1 MAVTTVSDLDS
12 LIQVI
17 VGEMRLTARHAT
29 PMANLVTRVDMPEH
43 RGSPIDLPKLGTLN
57 AVELTEGVD
66 QSSFETVT
74 DTDVSIDPTEV
85 GVFVALT
92 DRSMRRA
99 PAAFETAV
107 VAEAARAYA
116 YKLDLDLL
124 RQMDS
129 FSTSLAGTGTAL
141 AINHLAAGR
150 ARVKGGAEPGQG
162 SVHVVLHAYG
172 IKDIVDDLVPA
183 ATNALPAGITDDV
196 TRQYLVGSNFVG
208 TTKLY
213 GMSVWEDSNIEI
225 DSTPDAKGGL
235 FCENAIFLA
244 ITLEPTEEKQ
254 RDASLR
260 GDEVTFVGE
269 YGYAEWL
276 DSAGVELFHDATAPT
291 A

>member
-1 MAVTTVSDLDS
+1 MAVTTAADLDS

-17 VGEMRLTARHAT
+17 VGEMRFTARHAT

-43 RGSPIDLPKLGTLN
+43 RGAPFDLPKLDTLT

-66 QSSFETVT
+66 QTSFETVT

-92 DRSMRRA
+92 DRSLRRA
-99 PAAFETAV
+99 PEAFERAV
-107 VAEAARAYA
+107 AGEAARAYA
-116 YKLDLDLL
+116 YKLDVDLI

-129 FSTSLAGTGTAL
+129 FSTSLAGANTAL
-141 AINHLAAGR
+141 AIGHLSAGR
-150 ARVKGGAEPGQG
+150 SRVKGGSEPGQG
-162 SVHVVLHAYG
+162 AVNIVLHPYG
-172 IKDIVDDLVPA
+172 IKDLVDDLVPA
-183 ATNALPAGITDDV
+183 ASNAIPAGISDDV
-196 TRQYLVGSNFVG
+196 TRQGLTENFVG

-213 GMSVWEDSNIEI
+213 GMYLWEDGNVEI
-225 DSTPDAKGGL
+225 DASDDGKGGL

-244 ITLEPTEEKQ
+244 ITLEPTEEMQ

-260 GDEVTFVGE
+260 GNELVVVGE

-276 DSAGVELFHDATAPT
+276 DAAGAELYHDATAPT